1 MGLLINIVNVS
12 NHTKSVLL
20 SNQKCV
26 IQSTPINL
34 DPNEYNQEFC
44 YHLFLVKLDRRVG
57 SFNTQGFKPKR
68 FQHDY
73 SNQWIENHS
82 IFQANVNVNLM
93 EQNVIQINGGIIINV
108 NVSVKLFMHVKK
120 IMFGILV
127 HVIVKIENI

>member
-1 MGLLINIVNVS
+1 MGLLINIVNAS
-12 NHTKSVLL
+12 NHTESVLL

-34 DPNEYNQEFC
+34 DPNECNQEFC
-44 YHLFLVKLDRRVG
+44 YHLFLVILDRRVG
-57 SFNTQGFKPKR
+57 SFNTQWFKPKR

-93 EQNVIQINGGIIINV
+93 KQNVIQINGGIIINV

-120 IMFGILV
+120 IKFGILV
-127 HVIVKIENI
+127 HVIVKMENI